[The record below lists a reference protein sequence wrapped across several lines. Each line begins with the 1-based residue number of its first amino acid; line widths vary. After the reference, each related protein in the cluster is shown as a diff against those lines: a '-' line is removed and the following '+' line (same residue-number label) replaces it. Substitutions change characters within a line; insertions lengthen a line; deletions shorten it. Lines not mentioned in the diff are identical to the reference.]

1 MRPALLPWVG
11 TPNMAA
17 SWKMSV
23 ADRDECPANKDV
35 T

>member
-1 MRPALLPWVG
+1 MNAAGIVRWVG
-11 TPNMAA
+11 GPNMAA

-23 ADRDECPANKDV
+23 ADRDDAGRIR